1 MAKREYPSF
10 EELNELLSYN
20 PETGDFFWKKSVG
33 KNIRKGDRSGKP
45 IPCHY
50 SQIGIKDKVYYSHR
64 LAWVLTYKEQ
74 PPQYIDH
81 INGDKNDNRIANLR
95 SATNSQNMTNRGKN
109 KTTDSGLKGAYYHKK
124 TGKYFS
130 SICKN
135 YKTMYLGLFNTKE
148 EAHAAYCEAAK
159 KLHGDFA
166 NVEN

>member
-20 PETGDFFWKKSVG
+20 PETGDFFWKRDVG
-33 KNIRKGDRSGKP
+33 KNIKKGDRCGKP

-50 SQIGIKDKVYYSHR
+50 SQIGIKGKVYYSHR

-95 SATNSQNMTNRGKN
+95 KATNSQNMTNRGKN
-109 KTTDSGLKGAYYHKK
+109 KTTESGLKGAYYHKK

-130 SICKN
+130 SICKD
-135 YKTMYLGLFNTKE
+135 YKTIYLGIFDTKE

-166 NVEN
+166 NIES